1 MKETKRRMEFF
12 PFYDRTGIAKH
23 LEKMASEGWLLEK
36 ISTFTWTYKRI
47 EPTKMHFAVS
57 YYATLTDFEP
67 EPTEEQQAFNEFC
80 EHSGWKFAA
89 SSMHMQIFY
98 NENDDPTPIETD
110 PVLEIEDI
118 HKKIKKTIFP
128 SFFLL
133 FFYGFLMGGSFIG
146 TLLANPIHLLSSA
159 TKMFTGIWSVVAF
172 AYALIEITSY
182 YTWRKKA
189 LKMAEQGV
197 FLETRGHRRL
207 GYAIFVFMIVSLV
220 FYLISLGNTGF
231 RFYMTAF
238 VLIFFS
244 GFAVVN
250 GVKGLLKKRKVAAGT
265 NRSLTFLASF
275 ALAFL
280 LMGAVNVIA
289 IHSIRNGVFDDGY
302 GDLPIKMEDL
312 LEIDTTKYLQSHGT
326 EDSIFLGSDQSNQH
340 PLENSPGPSMS
351 YTVIEVKM
359 PALYDFVVN
368 QLHRQNTKQSTYGA
382 EFEYSEINAQEW
394 HANMAWELYRDGK
407 PTNQYLICYDK
418 HILEIEINWVLTT
431 EQKQSISA
439 SIFK

>member
-110 PVLEIEDI
+110 PMLEIEDI
-118 HKKIKKTIFP
+118 HRKIKKTVLL
-128 SFFLL
+128 SYFLL
-133 FFYGFLMGGSFIG
+133 LFYPCLMGFFFIS
-146 TLLANPIHLLSSA
+146 TLLGDPIHLLSSA
-159 TKMFTGIWSVVAF
+159 TRMLTGVWSVVTF
-172 AYALIEITSY
+172 VYALIEITSY

-280 LMGAVNVIA
+280 LMGAVNIIA
-289 IHSIRNGVFDDGY
+289 IYSIRNGVFDDGY

-312 LEIDTTKYLQSHGT
+312 LEIDTSKYLQSHGI
-326 EDSIFLGSDQSNQH
+326 EDSILLGHDRSTQH
-340 PLENSPGPSMS
+340 PFDNAPGPSMS
-351 YTVIEVKM
+351 YTMTKIKM
-359 PALYDFVVN
+359 PFLYDFVVDS
-368 QLHRQNTKQSTYGA
+368 LHRQNTGRRAYGA
-382 EFEYSEINAQEW
+382 EAEYREISASEWNA
-394 HANMAWELYRDGK
+394 NLAWELYRDGK
-407 PTNQYLICYDK
+407 PTNRFLICYDK
-418 HILEIEINWVLTT
+418 YVLEIEVNWELTA
-431 EQKQSISA
+431 EQKQIIYTSVC
-439 SIFK
+439 K